1 MVYVPAN
8 CTSELQPMDI
18 SVNKPVKILLKDEFQ
33 NWYAEEMLIQVDDT
47 ATKQSDVNFKP
58 ITFPMGRLKP
68 IAAK

>member
-33 NWYAEEMLIQVDDT
+33 N
-47 ATKQSDVNFKP
+47 
-58 ITFPMGRLKP
+58 
-68 IAAK
+68 